1 MEKQTRGPIG
11 THSESTQRCPLLES
25 LLCKHALGTDSA
37 VPLGSEK
44 VERHLIIF
52 HESGYIIVL
61 QNGFISN
68 LIKTWTYA
76 IRTHKKGSPPN
87 NFFFHAYLFSHFSAY
102 EKAVWAMRVPAVVY
116 GTSYSA
122 KEQFGIAVFL
132 LMRKM

>member
-52 HESGYIIVL
+52 HESGYIFVL
-61 QNGFISN
+61 QNGFLSN
-68 LIKTWTYA
+68 LMKTWTYA
-76 IRTHKKGSPPN
+76 VRTHKKGFHPPN
-87 NFFFHAYLFSHFSAY
+87 NFFMLIFFPLFQPMKKLFGPC
-102 EKAVWAMRVPAVVY
+102 ECLLLFI
-116 GTSYSA
+116 
-122 KEQFGIAVFL
+122 EQATMLRNNLAL
-132 LMRKM
+132 LYFF